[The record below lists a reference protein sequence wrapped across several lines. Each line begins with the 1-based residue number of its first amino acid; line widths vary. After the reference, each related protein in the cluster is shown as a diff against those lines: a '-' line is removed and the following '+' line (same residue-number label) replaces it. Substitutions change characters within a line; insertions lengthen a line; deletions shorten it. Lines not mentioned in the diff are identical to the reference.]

1 MPATDRRDAVRRSE
15 RRHDGLTRLRLVFI
29 GWVVVFHLDLLLR
42 LTIDLPWLRPL
53 IGAGYLGV
61 DGFFLLSGFV
71 LWLGYGSR
79 PPTDAA
85 SLGQFWLRRFARTW
99 PLHIL
104 VLLALAALVGL
115 VIATGGRI
123 HDPERFGMRDFLLQ
137 AVLVHAWETTE
148 RLTWNSPSWALS
160 VEWAGYLAF
169 PLLVHAWRQVPAFV
183 LLPVAG
189 LCLAGLWVMAELSP
203 GVGLNLSLHL
213 GLLRFFLEFAMGL
226 SLGRLATESR
236 LPTALPL
243 LAGSGLVAGLLF
255 RQDALAVAGLAR
267 ADRRH
272 LAARRGGLAVEKAG
286 PQPQARRSLLW
297 HLHLLGLRRGWHG
310 RAAAGRATQLGRA
323 SPAYGDRPYGS
334 SGDRL
339 ACLALCRRARTAVA
353 AAIREK
359 GHRPFCG
366 SAEVSEP
373 PSSSMVDSEVVE
385 QDR

>member
-1 MPATDRRDAVRRSE
+1 MTPAAGRN
-15 RRHDGLTRLRLVFI
+15 DGLTRLRLIFI

-79 PPTDAA
+79 PPTGAA

-104 VLLALAALVGL
+104 VLLALAALVCL

-137 AVLVHAWETTE
+137 AVLVHAWEMTE

-203 GVGLNLSLHL
+203 GVGLNLNLHL
-213 GLLRFFLEFAMGL
+213 GLLRFFLKFAMGL

-255 RQDALAVAGLAR
+255 RYDALAVAGLGALIAATWQR
-267 ADRRH
+267 GAVGSPLKKSDLSLRLGEAL
-272 LAARRGGLAVEKAG
+272 LASTFAG
-286 PQPQARRSLLW
+286 SSS
-297 HLHLLGLRRGWHG
+297 GWHG
-310 RAAAGRATQLGRA
+310 RAAAGRATQFGRA
-323 SPAYGDRPYGS
+323 SPAYGDRPNSS

-339 ACLALCRRARTAVA
+339 ACLALCRRAGTAVA

-359 GHRPFCG
+359 GKRLFCE
-366 SAEVSEP
+366 SAEVSES
-373 PSSSMVDSEVVE
+373 PSSSMVDSEVAE
-385 QDR
+385 QDP